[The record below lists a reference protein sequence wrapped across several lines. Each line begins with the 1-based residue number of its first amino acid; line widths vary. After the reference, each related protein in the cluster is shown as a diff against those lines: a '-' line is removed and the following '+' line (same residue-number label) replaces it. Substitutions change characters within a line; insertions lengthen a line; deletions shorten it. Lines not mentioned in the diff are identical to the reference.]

1 MEKDAEAILVKGQS
15 SLWLV
20 VMKPRRKMLQRE
32 TRAWAG
38 EYLFELAPV
47 LPFCACRTPVTA
59 PVFERGKQLMW
70 IVFVWRVETRVLWFV
85 SKAGEIGWIDQWLD
99 EKKRERARSK
109 GNDSGR

>member
-1 MEKDAEAILVKGQS
+1 
-15 SLWLV
+15 
-20 VMKPRRKMLQRE
+20 
-32 TRAWAG
+32 
-38 EYLFELAPV
+38 
-47 LPFCACRTPVTA
+47 
-59 PVFERGKQLMW
+59 MW